1 MEFRQSVRSLTERLG
16 NIYSMGFKLKAY
28 PKPKPTPKKKR
39 KRIRG
44 VSIIRD
50 RENKLYYK
58 ARKEH
63 LSDDPK
69 CRICRKKNA
78 TTIHHMK
85 GRIGTLIY
93 DKRWF
98 LSACMPC
105 HEEIELNPLWAKE
118 QGYSITR
125 L

>member
-1 MEFRQSVRSLTERLG
+1 MFNPQ
-16 NIYSMGFKLKAY
+16 
-28 PKPKPTPKKKR
+28 PKPMAEPKKKR

-44 VSIIRD
+44 VSIQRE
-50 RENKLYYK
+50 RENKLYSK

-63 LSDDPK
+63 LSDDPNCGV
-69 CRICRKKNA
+69 CRNKKA
-78 TTIHHMK
+78 TTVHHMK
-85 GRIGTLIY
+85 GRIGPLIY

-105 HEEIELNPLWAKE
+105 HEEIELNPQWAKE
-118 QGYSITR
+118 QGYSINR